1 MADLTLSEEDRR
13 ELVIW
18 AVSCVERLLAY
29 LEADQPQD
37 PRLRLALRGAGRF
50 VEGGLGVGPVRELAF
65 GCHAAAREASNA
77 SATAVARACGQAVA
91 VAHMAGHSRQV
102 ARYTSKALTGRM
114 RTRELDWQRASLP
127 ARFRTYVYGQGG
139 QPSPATHDDDGAARP
154 APASR

>member
-77 SATAVARACGQAVA
+77 SATAVATSLRS
-91 VAHMAGHSRQV
+91 SRGS
-102 ARYTSKALTGRM
+102 RSHGRP
-114 RTRELDWQRASLP
+114 QP
-127 ARFRTYVYGQGG
+127 GG
-139 QPSPATHDDDGAARP
+139 GPLHE
-154 APASR
+154 